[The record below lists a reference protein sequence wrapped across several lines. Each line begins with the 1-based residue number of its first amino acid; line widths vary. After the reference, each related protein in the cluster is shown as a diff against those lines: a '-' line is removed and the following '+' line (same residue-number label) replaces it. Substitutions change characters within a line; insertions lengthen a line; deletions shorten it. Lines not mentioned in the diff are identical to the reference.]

1 MSFVSKIEIA
11 FATGLL
17 KWNRT
22 IDEKDRVIN
31 VVFFAELPEK
41 LIRNNVCSCRFKLFM
56 EQIVRF
62 RIDGGVQP
70 ILLIIK
76 LNHGFINRNVIRAPS
91 SFWL

>member
-41 LIRNNVCSCRFKLFM
+41 LIRNNVCSCRFKLCM

-70 ILLIIK
+70 IFSTSQSRLV
-76 LNHGFINRNVIRAPS
+76 RTSAC
-91 SFWL
+91 